1 MEVNCHNSN
10 EGCFFHL
17 EQEMSHIGT
26 LKIPSGNTPL
36 LLSKGIVYCHTNNG
50 KLNTIL
56 LNSHK
61 TDVTVEGKTREQLME
76 LLEQSVKLK
85 RWRNGWKLCD
95 RMNDT
100 GAWIYLAEA
109 ALRDLNLEL
118 GSIYY

>member
-1 MEVNCHNSN
+1 MN
-10 EGCFFHL
+10 
-17 EQEMSHIGT
+17 HIGT
-26 LKIPSGNTPL
+26 LKIPFGNVPL
-36 LLSKGIVYCHTNNG
+36 SLSKGIVYCHTSNG

-56 LNSHK
+56 LSSHK
-61 TDVTVEGKTREQLME
+61 TDVNVEGKTREQLME

-100 GAWIYLAEA
+100 VAWTFLAEA

-118 GSIYY
+118 GRVSAPSI